1 MTDVNGSTGGD
12 LHLVAEEFGRLVA
25 IHFSEF
31 EPGWVESVHFDFEAG
46 YLRVDVNG
54 DNDTV
59 KWKIGP
65 RRGAT
70 PGEAPDSLRELLSQ
84 EVRWIW
90 LMTNHRGFTD
100 GFQIEFRDEP
110 STNVQ
115 LMAEAS
121 RLWIY
126 KLTALDS

>member
-1 MTDVNGSTGGD
+1 MTDANGSTAGD
-12 LHLVAEEFGRLVA
+12 LHLVAEEFGQLVA
-25 IHFSEF
+25 IRFSEF

-46 YLRVDVNG
+46 CLRVDVVG
-54 DNDTV
+54 GNDTV
-59 KWKIGP
+59 KWEIGP
-65 RRGAT
+65 QRDAT
-70 PGEAPDSLRELLSQ
+70 PGDAPDSLRELLWH

-90 LMTNHRGFTD
+90 LMTNHRSFTD
-100 GFQIEFRDEP
+100 GFQIEFRDDQN
-110 STNVQ
+110 TNVQ